1 MKYKVLKLSLLTVLA
16 AQIKINLMYSDFNI
30 SIGII
35 MFSVFVLIIGNYPVL
50 KVAILTAPLVFLSR
64 ILMGF
69 SHTYSFEDILMSHG
83 PEVVFYLVYGILTFL
98 YFRNIKFNVNKFVK
112 LFPLFFCDYLANLA
126 ELLIREG
133 LGAFNYSV
141 QLVLLVIAV
150 IRLFMI
156 CGIYEAFKYQ
166 NFYFLK
172 KEHIQRYEKLL
183 LLISK
188 LKCEVIL
195 MDKNTDTI
203 ENTMSTSYKLY
214 NKLKESYNNDELSD
228 QALSVAKDIH
238 EIKKEYGIIMRGIS
252 DALKD
257 SVNDTGMNFRDIFI
271 MLKDKYD
278 LENNSS
284 GKKILWNVNL
294 QYDFYT
300 TKHYY
305 IISILRNLIDN
316 AIEASKENSVTIY
329 FSVNKLDDIIYINV
343 TDYSG
348 GIPECYIKMIYNP
361 GFSTKID
368 YNTGIIN
375 RGLGLSLIKDLVINK
390 LNGEIFVNTKD
401 KETTFLLKLPNN
413 VVED

>member
-1 MKYKVLKLSLLTVLA
+1 MKHKILKLSLLIVLA
-16 AQIKINLMYSDFNI
+16 AQIKINLIYSDFNI

-35 MFSVFVLIIGNYPVL
+35 MFSVFVLIIGNYSVL

-64 ILMGF
+64 ILMEF
-69 SHTYSFEDILMSHG
+69 LHTYSFEDILVSHG
-83 PEVVFYLVYGILTFL
+83 PEVVFYLVYGIFTYL
-98 YFRNIKFNVNKFVK
+98 YFKNIKFKVNKLVK
-112 LFPLFFCDYLANLA
+112 LLPLFFCDYLANFA

-133 LGAFNYSV
+133 VGAFDYNV
-141 QLVLLVIAV
+141 QLVLLGVAL
-150 IRLFMI
+150 IRLIMI

-183 LLISK
+183 FLISK

-203 ENTMSTSYKLY
+203 ENTMSTSYNLY
-214 NKLKESYNNDELSD
+214 NKLKDFYNNNELSD

-257 SVNDTGMNFRDIFI
+257 SVNDTGMKFRDIFI

-278 LENNSS
+278 LENNHY
-284 GKKILWNVNL
+284 GKKIKWNVDL

-300 TKHYY
+300 KKHYY

-316 AIEASKENSVTIY
+316 AIEASRDNSVIIY
-329 FSVNKLDDIIYINV
+329 FSVNKINDIIYINV

-348 GIPECYIKMIYNP
+348 GIPENYIKFIYNP
-361 GFSTKID
+361 GFSTKIN
-368 YNTGIIN
+368 YNTGIIS
-375 RGLGLSLIKDLVINK
+375 RGLGLSLVKDLVINK
-390 LNGEIFVNTKD
+390 LNGKITVNTKD
-401 KETTFLLKLPNN
+401 KETTFTLKFPNN
-413 VVED
+413 MVED